1 MNFRYVA
8 KVLGM
13 LLAFLSATMLL
24 PLAWS
29 AGAGETAMVIDFAWS
44 MAIGLGLGGVLFFI
58 GRKSSSDFYRREGLA
73 VVSLGWI
80 AGAAVGA
87 LPYFLCPEFNPAG
100 GFVDAYFE
108 SMSGFTTTGSTVL
121 SDIDAMPRGLV
132 LWRSFT
138 QWLGGMGIVVLFV
151 AVLPAL
157 GVEGKHLY
165 RVEIPGIQK
174 EGALPRIRD
183 AASLLWKI
191 YAGLTVAEVVL
202 LMLGGLSFYESLNH
216 TFTTLATGGFST
228 RNESIAAAQ
237 FQGTYFP
244 VVFIIFMILLGTNF
258 SLYIACLRGRFRDLF
273 RDVEYRTYIGLL
285 VGATLLI
292 TFFLLL
298 QHDVSAGR
306 AIKDSA
312 FQVTSI
318 LTTTG
323 YVTADFNEWPQ
334 FARVLLVV
342 LMFVGGCAGST
353 GGAMKVARVIVV
365 VKIAVLQ
372 VQKFF
377 FPRMVKQ
384 VKIGGK
390 ALPEETLYQVA
401 GFFIIFVGAWVLG
414 TIYMSTMCPD
424 LETAA
429 TTVLAT
435 LANIGPGLSAV
446 GAVEN
451 FKWIPAHGKMFLS
464 LCMVLGRLEL
474 FTVLVL
480 LVPGFWKE

>member
-13 LLAFLSATMLL
+13 LLAFLSATMAL
-24 PLAWS
+24 PLIWS
-29 AGAGETAMVIDFAWS
+29 AGAGETAMVLNFCCS
-44 MAIGLGLGGVLFFI
+44 MAIGLVAGGLLFLY
-58 GRKSSSDFYRREGLA
+58 GRKSTSDFYRREGLA
-73 VVSLGWI
+73 VVSLCWI

-87 LPYFLCPEFNPAG
+87 LPYLFCPEFNPAG

-121 SDIDAMPRGLV
+121 SDIDVLPRGLV

-191 YAGLTVAEVVL
+191 YVGLTVAEIIL
-202 LMLGGLSFYESLNH
+202 LMLGGLNFYESINH

-228 RNESIAAAQ
+228 RNESIAAEQ

-244 VVFIIFMILLGTNF
+244 VVFIIFMVLAGTNF
-258 SLYIACLRGRFRDLF
+258 SLFIACMRGRFRDMF
-273 RDVEYRTYIGLL
+273 RDVEYRVYLGSL
-285 VGATLLI
+285 VLAIILI
-292 TFFLLL
+292 AFFLVIENAVPLG
-298 QHDVSAGR
+298 Q

-318 LTTTG
+318 RTSTG
-323 YVTADFNEWPQ
+323 YVTADFDKWPQ
-334 FARVLLVV
+334 FARGLLVAF
-342 LMFVGGCAGST
+342 MFMGGCAGST
-353 GGAMKVARVIVV
+353 SGAVKVARIIVV
-365 VKIAVLQ
+365 FKMASLQ

-390 ALPEETLYQVA
+390 AIPEDTLNAVA
-401 GFFIIFVGAWVLG
+401 GFFIIYVGVWALG
-414 TIYMSTMCPD
+414 TLFMATMSPD
-424 LETAA
+424 LDTAA
-429 TTVLAT
+429 SSVITTMGNV
-435 LANIGPGLSAV
+435 GPGLSEV

-474 FTVLVL
+474 FTVLA
-480 LVPGFWKE
+480 LVVPAFWKE

>member
-1 MNFRYVA
+1 MNFRYVS

-24 PLAWS
+24 PLVWS
-29 AGAGETAMVIDFAWS
+29 TGAGETRMVIDFGYA
-44 MAIGLGLGGVLFFI
+44 MALGLGAGGLLFFI

-87 LPYFLCPEFNPAG
+87 LPFWFCPEFNPSG
-100 GFVDAYFE
+100 GFIDAYFE
-108 SMSGFTTTGSTVL
+108 SVSGFTTTGSTVL
-121 SDIDAMPRGLV
+121 ADIDVIPRGLV

-191 YAGLTVAEVVL
+191 YVGFTLAEIVL
-202 LMLGGLSFYESLNH
+202 LMLGGLNFFESINH

-228 RNESIAAAQ
+228 RNESIAAEQ
-237 FQGTYFP
+237 FSGTYFP
-244 VVFIIFMILLGTNF
+244 VVFIIFMVLLGTNF

-273 RDVEYRTYIGLL
+273 RDVEYRTYLGLL
-285 VGATLLI
+285 VCATVLI
-292 TFFLLL
+292 AFFLVF
-298 QHDVSAGR
+298 QSDVPAGQ

-342 LMFVGGCAGST
+342 FMFIGGCAGST

-365 VKIAVLQ
+365 FKMAALQ

-384 VKIGGK
+384 VKVGGK
-390 ALPEETLYQVA
+390 ALPEDTLYGVA
-401 GFFIIFVGAWVLG
+401 GFFIIFVGAWVVG

-429 TTVLAT
+429 TTVIAT
-435 LANIGPGLSAV
+435 LGNIGPGLAEV

-480 LVPGFWKE
+480 FVPGFWKE